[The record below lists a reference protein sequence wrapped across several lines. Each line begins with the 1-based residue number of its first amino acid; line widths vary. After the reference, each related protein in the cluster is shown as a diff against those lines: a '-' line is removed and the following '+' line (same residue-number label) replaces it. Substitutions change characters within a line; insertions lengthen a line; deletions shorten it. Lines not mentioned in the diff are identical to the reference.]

1 MAVRIQDTDRRT
13 FLLALGITAAIAALS
28 ALGGQNVAR
37 LQYVLLGLGSVIIGI
52 PHGAT
57 DNHVYRSFFRRPPRP
72 RRMAG
77 FYLTYLFSALAYGL
91 LWWLAPVAA
100 LVLFLVMSMY
110 HFGQSS
116 LFVARGPESSPV
128 KKLSYVGMG
137 AFYLLPPIL
146 LRYPEAEPVI
156 AAITGRQ
163 LVSLE
168 QAATWAP
175 WVTAAVTLGAVGIV
189 VGMAAGGAISR
200 NVMLRELLLVGVLLA
215 LFLVSPLFVSFIV
228 YWALWHSL
236 NTAMEVYPLL
246 PPRPVNRPVIRFAR
260 AAAPL
265 TLITFVGIAGI
276 FLGAGVLDSL
286 QGTVALYFVLIAA
299 MTLPHSVVMER
310 MYQRVK
316 SAA

>member
-1 MAVRIQDTDRRT
+1 MRIQDGSRRS
-13 FLLALGITAAIAALS
+13 FFIAIGITLMIGVLS
-28 ALGGQNVAR
+28 ALGGSSVQR
-37 LQYVLLGLGSVIIGI
+37 LQYLLLGVGSIIIGI

-57 DNHVYRSFFRRPPRP
+57 DNHVYRSFFSRPPDA
-72 RRMAG
+72 RRMTG
-77 FYLTYLFSALAYGL
+77 FYLTYLVSAVAYGI

-100 LVLFLVMSMY
+100 LVFFLLMSMY

-116 LFVARGPESSPV
+116 LFVADAPEASLP
-128 KKLSYVGMG
+128 KKLAYVGMG

-163 LVSLE
+163 MISLE
-168 QAATWAP
+168 QAAAWAP
-175 WVTAAVTLGAVGIV
+175 WVTGGLTVSSIVIVLVMGVAGSMRPAAVK
-189 VGMAAGGAISR
+189 
-200 NVMLRELLLVGVLLA
+200 REILLVGVLLF

-246 PPRPVNRPVIRFAR
+246 PAPGNRPAVWRFAR

-265 TLITFVGIAGI
+265 TLITFAGIALI
-276 FLGAGVLDSL
+276 FVAFGVLSSL
-286 QGTVALYFVLIAA
+286 QGTVALYFILIAA

-310 MYQRVK
+310 MYQRVR